1 MKLRSNKIKDIFK
14 YYSNDLDCLYEK
26 EEIKNLMYL
35 IFKEYTGLSRI
46 DMVLN
51 PKQTLNSLTIAIF

>member
-14 YYSNDLDCLYEK
+14 YYTNVLDCLYEN

-51 PKQTLNSLTIAIF
+51 AE